1 MKSTSQTELE
11 DIKRLL
17 ILLMVKLGAS
27 SQEIGLA
34 LGVDSSVVRKLF
46 PMKSV
51 KKLELDGHVK
61 E

>member
-17 ILLMVKLGAS
+17 ILLLVKLGAS

-34 LGVDSSVVRKLF
+34 LGVDSSAVRKLF
-46 PMKSV
+46 STKSV
-51 KKLELDGHVK
+51 KKLELGGRV
-61 E
+61 EE